1 MTPKYCDSKIK
12 FFIAKF
18 IGNSYIK
25 YTDPYYGKRD
35 LQYSR
40 ISLNFTTNQTEGLMV
55 WMGKAE
61 DEDNDFLAIGLAN
74 GTLKVVVNLG
84 ERICV
89 PLIHSK
95 HSTCCDEKW
104 HFVTVVQNQTCI
116 KVYLDEELILF
127 EDIDPHRKYTALNY
141 GGICYFGGFE
151 IGRRVNIVTTG
162 LFQKEFIVFTSK

>member
-1 MTPKYCDSKIK
+1 MTPKVEPTLATVMEQ
-12 FFIAKF
+12 FV
-18 IGNSYIK
+18 
-25 YTDPYYGKRD
+25 D

-55 WMGKAE
+55 WMGKGE

-95 HSTCCDEKW
+95 HSTCCDQRW

-116 KVYLDEELILF
+116 KRSPLFDYMKTFCFNHSQQVAVCPQLPTKSKNCFALAVPFWLIC
-127 EDIDPHRKYTALNY
+127 P
-141 GGICYFGGFE
+141 
-151 IGRRVNIVTTG
+151 
-162 LFQKEFIVFTSK
+162 